1 MNPVSLQFLATGFT
15 GIAVLLGVP
24 SLIALVGCGIR
35 ALAWMFSAPPSSS
48 NSFGE
53 NPDAILRILQ
63 GMTVVAGWMSRAS
76 GALTGLLVKLLA
88 VGATVGLMLAIAC
101 WWTGRG
107 LRAGS
112 EGARVVAGILLLLPL
127 LASLVLALSLP
138 SPVRLVLLGV
148 TVICVFGLHAVWTGY
163 APGASPG
170 GFP

>member
-1 MNPVSLQFLATGFT
+1 MNPISLQVLSTGFT

-24 SLIALVGCGIR
+24 SFVALVGCGIR
-35 ALAWMFSAPPSSS
+35 ALAWMFATPSSPP

-76 GALTGLLVKLLA
+76 GALTELLVKLLA

-127 LASLVLALSLP
+127 LMSLILALSLP
-138 SPVRLVLLGV
+138 SPVRLFLLGV
-148 TVICVFGLHAVWTGY
+148 AVVCGLGLHTVWTGY

-170 GFP
+170 GLP